1 MATPASSMNCAM
13 RDRRGS
19 GRGTGAGP
27 MSDGGVEEGLTLRQ
41 GICCSLSMESSAS
54 MLDGLAAGLS

>member
-1 MATPASSMNCAM
+1 M